1 MDIKLGANVFLD
13 YDQAGLDRQYDQRAW
28 AANAA
33 EVINGYA
40 IDSAAVRVRLGP
52 PETYDYGD
60 THAAALDVFRAHRP
74 RAAMQVFIHGGA
86 WRGLSKDDSAFAAE
100 TFVRAG
106 AHFVALDFA
115 LLPVATLDEMVDQVR
130 SAVAWLYRY
139 AGDLEADP
147 ERIFVSGHS
156 SGAHLAAAVITTDW
170 KARFGLPQAVV
181 KGALCVSG
189 IYDLEP
195 VRRSARNS
203 YVRLD
208 DALVGA
214 LSPARHVDKVTC
226 PVAVAFGNHESDE
239 FKRQGRDFAAA
250 LERRHNPVQLIEADG
265 VNHFEIINTLAK
277 PAGLLGRVALM
288 QMGLSL
294 G

>member
-1 MDIKLGANVFLD
+1 MGAKVFLD

-40 IDSAAVRVRLGP
+40 IDSAAVRARLGS

-60 THAAALDVFRAHRP
+60 TRAAALDVFRAHRP

-106 AHFVALDFA
+106 AHFIALDFA

-139 AGDLEADP
+139 AGDLDADP

-156 SGAHLAAAVITTDW
+156 SGAHLAATVVTTDW
-170 KARFGLPQAVV
+170 RARFGLPPTVV

-195 VRRSARNS
+195 VRRGTRNG

-208 DALVGA
+208 DALVEA
-214 LSPARHVDKVTC
+214 LSPARHLDKVAC
-226 PVAVAFGNHESDE
+226 PVAVAFGRHESDE

-250 LERRHNPVQLIEADG
+250 LQRRDSPVQLIEADG
-265 VNHFEIINTLAK
+265 ANHFEVINTLAK
-277 PAGLLGRVALM
+277 PTGLLGRVALA
-288 QMGLSL
+288 QMGLGL
-294 G
+294 A

>member
-1 MDIKLGANVFLD
+1 MGAKVFLD

-33 EVINGYA
+33 EIINGYA
-40 IDSAAVRVRLGP
+40 IDSAAVRARLGA

-60 THAAALDVFRAHRP
+60 TSAAALDVFRAHRP

-86 WRGLSKDDSAFAAE
+86 WRALSKDDSAFAAE

-115 LLPVATLDEMVDQVR
+115 LLPVATIDEMVDQVR

-147 ERIFVSGHS
+147 ERIYVSGHS

-170 KARFGLPQAVV
+170 AARFGLPQTVV

-189 IYDLEP
+189 LYDLEP
-195 VRRSARNS
+195 VRRSARNAF
-203 YVRLD
+203 VGLD
-208 DALVGA
+208 DALVEV
-214 LSPARHVDKVTC
+214 LSPARHVDKVAC
-226 PVAVAFGNHESDE
+226 PVAVAFGQHESDE
-239 FKRQGRDFAAA
+239 FKRQGRDFVAA
-250 LERRHNPVQLIEADG
+250 LERRGSPAQLIEAEG
-265 VNHFEIINTLAK
+265 ANHFEVINTLAK
-277 PAGLLGRVALM
+277 PTGLLGRIALQ

>member
-1 MDIKLGANVFLD
+1 VAKLGAKVFLD

-40 IDSAAVRVRLGP
+40 IDSAAVRARLDP

-60 THAAALDVFRAHRP
+60 TQAAALDVFRAHRP

-86 WRGLSKDDSAFAAE
+86 WRGLSKSDSAFAAE

-106 AHFVALDFA
+106 AHFIALDFA
-115 LLPVATLDEMVDQVR
+115 QLPVATLDEMVDQVR
-130 SAVAWLYRY
+130 SAVAWLYNY

-147 ERIFVSGHS
+147 ERIFISGHS
-156 SGAHLAAAVITTDW
+156 SGAHLAAAVIATDW
-170 KARFGLPQAVV
+170 KTRFSLPPTVV

-195 VRRSARNS
+195 LRRSARNS

-214 LSPARHVDKVTC
+214 LSPARHVDRVAC
-226 PVAVAFGNHESDE
+226 PVVVAFGGDESDE
-239 FKRQGRDFAAA
+239 LKRQGRDFAAA
-250 LERRHNPVQLIEADG
+250 LQHRDSPVELIEADG
-265 VNHFEIINTLAK
+265 VNHFEVINTLAK
-277 PAGLLGRVALM
+277 PTGLLGRVALA
-288 QMGLSL
+288 QMGLGL
-294 G
+294 K